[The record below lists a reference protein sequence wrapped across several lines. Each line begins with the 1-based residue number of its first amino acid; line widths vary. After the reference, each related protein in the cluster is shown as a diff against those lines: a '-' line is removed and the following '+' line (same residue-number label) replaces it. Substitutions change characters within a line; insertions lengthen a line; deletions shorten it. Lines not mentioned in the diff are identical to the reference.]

1 MAKIFYPMRHFPSQH
16 QLLVQRFLELLSG
29 AVGFKRESDKCRKF
43 RDDADMLSIE
53 VSILV

>member
-1 MAKIFYPMRHFPSQH
+1 M
-16 QLLVQRFLELLSG
+16 LVQGFLELLSG